1 MDRKKY
7 LAELEKL
14 LGFMSS
20 WDRQDAMA
28 RYAARFDEA
37 EDVDALI
44 ESLGTPTRVAFV
56 LAQDYVPSPPPA
68 RPAPDPAAELEQ
80 TLADFDE
87 NAPAP
92 AELTVEAV
100 EIPAPA
106 PEEEPAGP
114 HLRWKP
120 GATAAWCAG
129 GVVIGLPVAVALI
142 CLGIPFI
149 AAGAGAAFYAVKMA
163 LAALRTLRLI
173 SDMLVV
179 IGGGLAACAAGLV
192 VAWFGVWLSLELGW
206 LWIGRVVFGLGKKV
220 CTEEVA
226 DV

>member
-92 AELTVEAV
+92 AEIPVETVPIAE
-100 EIPAPA
+100 PAPA
-106 PEEEPAGP
+106 EPAGP
-114 HLRWKP
+114 RLRWRP
-120 GATAAWCAG
+120 GATAAWCVG

-149 AAGAGAAFYAVKMA
+149 AAGAGTVFYAVKMA
-163 LAALRTLRLI
+163 LAALGTLQLI

-192 VAWFGVWLSLELGW
+192 IAWFGVWLSLELGW